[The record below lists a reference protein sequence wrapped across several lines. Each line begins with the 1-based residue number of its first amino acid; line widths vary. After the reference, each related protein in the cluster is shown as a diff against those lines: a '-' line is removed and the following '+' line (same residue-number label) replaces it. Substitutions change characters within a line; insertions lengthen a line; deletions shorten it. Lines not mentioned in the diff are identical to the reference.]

1 MIKQRALDL
10 LSRIWLPIAL
20 IVIWYGISAAE
31 LATRLLLPSPV
42 DVATGA
48 WSLLTNGD
56 LFRHVSVSLI
66 RVFEGFA
73 LAAVAGILLGGAIG
87 IWSIVDK
94 TFDWLLQALKP
105 IPPIGWFPLAVLWF
119 GIGEVSKVFII
130 FLGAF
135 FPILINTVDGIRQLD
150 RRYMELAKVH
160 EVSWW
165 RFVRRVII
173 PGALPS
179 ILTGMRIGIGFAW
192 TCVVAAELIA
202 AEAGIGYLIVDA
214 RQTFRA
220 DLVIVGMLTI
230 GLLGTLMD
238 VILRKMETQLVP
250 WRQTFQ
256 KSV

>member
-1 MIKQRALDL
+1 MNSKRL
-10 LSRIWLPIAL
+10 LEFLYRIWLPIAL
-20 IVIWYGISAAE
+20 LVIWYGISAAG

-42 DVATGA
+42 DVVSGA
-48 WSLLTNGD
+48 WSLATSGA
-56 LFRHVSVSLI
+56 LFRHISVSLI

-73 LAAVAGILLGGAIG
+73 LAALAGVLFGGAIG
-87 IWSIVDK
+87 IWSAVDK
-94 TFDWLLQALKP
+94 TFDWMLQALKP

-165 RFVRRVII
+165 KFVRCVII

-179 ILTGMRIGIGFAW
+179 MLTGMRIGIGFAW

-220 DLVIVGMLTI
+220 DLVIVGMLVI
-230 GLLGTLMD
+230 GILGTLMD
-238 VILRKMETQLVP
+238 LILRRLEAQLVP
-250 WRQTFQ
+250 WRQTFRT
-256 KSV
+256 ST